1 MIGNLGKTGRDLSEE
16 LGRGHPRALSSSP
29 GEDEKG
35 RFRMGREKASDV
47 FWLGIVGW
55 ANKKQKLSWNQFGS
69 IFVFS

>member
-1 MIGNLGKTGRDLSEE
+1 M
-16 LGRGHPRALSSSP
+16 SSP

-35 RFRMGREKASDV
+35 RLRMGREKASDV